1 MAGRESQGIAF
12 ASGDIFKGAN
22 YIITPTLRNSDKAIS
37 VCNEL
42 GRLIGCKKISTVTPE
57 YHDEMIGF
65 LSQLTHCIAVALMT
79 CRDTENMAAFSG
91 DSFRELTRIA
101 KINPD
106 MWSELFIANK
116 KALIS
121 EIEQFENQL
130 TVIKNAV
137 CDDDINTL
145 KSIMSL
151 STKRRQSFDRES
163 ER

>member
-1 MAGRESQGIAF
+1 
-12 ASGDIFKGAN
+12 
-22 YIITPTLRNSDKAIS
+22 
-37 VCNEL
+37 
-42 GRLIGCKKISTVTPE
+42 
-57 YHDEMIGF
+57 
-65 LSQLTHCIAVALMT
+65 
-79 CRDTENMAAFSG
+79 MAAFSG

-151 STKRRQSFDRES
+151 STKRRQSFDLES

>member
-1 MAGRESQGIAF
+1 
-12 ASGDIFKGAN
+12 
-22 YIITPTLRNSDKAIS
+22 
-37 VCNEL
+37 
-42 GRLIGCKKISTVTPE
+42 
-57 YHDEMIGF
+57 MIGF